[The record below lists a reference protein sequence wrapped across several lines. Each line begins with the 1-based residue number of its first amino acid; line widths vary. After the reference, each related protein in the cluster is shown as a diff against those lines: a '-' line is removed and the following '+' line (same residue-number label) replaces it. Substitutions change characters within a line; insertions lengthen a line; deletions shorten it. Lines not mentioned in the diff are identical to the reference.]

1 MDKNENKISA
11 DFERLADI
19 GEHRIIADTDD
30 CFMIR
35 LENETGEGDMIIY
48 RVFDGIYLMYND
60 FHMAYY
66 NSDYQAIKTMLA
78 IDYCREGNL
87 TMESDNGLCQI
98 KKAGN
103 ICIDSRR
110 HHAGTVS
117 FPGSHFHGITVGFE
131 EKTAQQSLDMSFPCI
146 PLNIAE
152 VRDKFCGK
160 DGFFIIKAEE
170 TLKRIFTEL
179 YHVPESVR
187 NDYFR
192 LKVVELL
199 LCLSVIEP
207 QNITEDKAYFYKDQ
221 IEKAGAVMR
230 LITEDLKVD
239 YSIAELA
246 ECFDISESTLKSCF
260 KNLYGEPIYTW
271 LKGYRIQKAAEMLI
285 SDREKSIG
293 DIAFEVGYE
302 SPSKFSAAFKSICKM
317 TPKEYRN
324 QPH

>member
-1 MDKNENKISA
+1 MKNDNKISA

-30 CFMIR
+30 CLMIR

-48 RVFDGIYLMYND
+48 KVFDGIYLMYND
-60 FHMAYY
+60 FHIAYY
-66 NSDYQAIKTMLA
+66 NSDYQAMKTMLA
-78 IDYCREGNL
+78 IDYCREGSL
-87 TMESDNGLCQI
+87 TMESAGGLCQI

-110 HHAGTVS
+110 HHKGMVS

-131 EKTAQQSLDMSFPCI
+131 EITAQRSLEENFPCI
-146 PLNIAE
+146 ALNIAE
-152 VRDKFCGK
+152 IKDKFCGK
-160 DGFFIIKAEE
+160 DSFFIIKAEE

-179 YHVPESVR
+179 YHVPDSIR

-192 LKVVELL
+192 LKVIELL

-207 QNITEDKAYFYKDQ
+207 KNVTKDKAYFSKDQ
-221 IEKAGAVMR
+221 IEKAGVVMR
-230 LITEDLKVD
+230 LITEDLRTD
-239 YSIAELA
+239 HSIAELA
-246 ECFDISESTLKSCF
+246 KRFDISESALKSCF
-260 KNLYGEPIYTW
+260 KSLYGEPIYTW
-271 LKGYRIQKAAEMLI
+271 LKGYRIHRAAEMLI
-285 SDREKSIG
+285 SERDKSIG

-302 SPSKFSAAFKSICKM
+302 SPSKFSAAFKSICGM